1 MPDLLGSGEYK
12 SLSFKL
18 LKYLSDH
25 EESQERLL
33 RHYNNDVLLFDSMF
47 ESGNLL
53 QADRIDANEYNLYMQ
68 VDSNSKGHQQWF
80 YFRVSNTRK

>member
-1 MPDLLGSGEYK
+1 VPDLLGSGEYK

-25 EESQERLL
+25 EESQE